1 MDTNGARRGISRALL
16 LAFTVLSVA
25 AASGCSSGA
34 PTPRVSAAPPPSA
47 TSTRLPLSFEA
58 NQGQTDPRVR
68 FLARGPRYTVFLT
81 DEEAVL
87 ALRGTVRDAVV
98 RLRPDGASAA
108 TPPVGLDST
117 RTRVN
122 VLRGV
127 DPGAWLTGI
136 KTYGRVLYP
145 NAYPGIDLVYYG
157 RDGALEYDVV
167 VGPGADPG
175 VVRMVVEGA
184 ERLRLDAGGNLLVE
198 TAGGPLQMRAPVA
211 YQETAHGRQT
221 VTVRYVVRDGAVGFD
236 IPVYDRG
243 RPLVIDPVLLYSS
256 YLGGNGWD
264 AGAAITIDDT
274 GAAYITGATTST
286 NFPTRNAIQNSHGA
300 QSGSYPADAFIAKIA
315 ADGSSLI
322 WATYLGGNGID
333 EGHAI
338 KLDTSGNVWIAGM
351 TMSTDF
357 PTVNPLVARSITDGN
372 VPVGFVARVSGD
384 GSRLLF
390 SSYLDSFE
398 VRALTLDAIGN
409 VYVAADGNDGIKT
422 VVMKIASDASRIL
435 FATPFGGSRGTFANA
450 LTLDSSGNIYIA
462 GSTTASD
469 LPTTSN
475 ALKRTLTQFDWD
487 AFVAKLAP
495 DGVTLLYATYL
506 GGSKSDGASSIVVD
520 DSGAMY
526 VAGSTTSTDFP
537 TLNPSD
543 CACAFDPYQ
552 GNIFLSKIAPD
563 GSRLVF
569 SSLLAVGGGKA
580 VLGPGGYLYVAGGR
594 NDSIYRGLFV
604 DALQGYDGGGTGT
617 LMKLD
622 PTGRSVVFYT
632 PFGGTGGDSISDL
645 VVDATG
651 NVYITG
657 ATGSPDF
664 PTVNAFQPLPGQPP
678 GSPYYTDAFIAK
690 ISSLRAAITQPTAGA
705 TVSGTVWITLWIDGG
720 AGASNRFTL
729 TTASGQAI
737 TDETTSD
744 RMVTVPW
751 NTAAGADGPQTIL
764 ATVRDALGQM
774 GRTQLAVT
782 VGNGTPSAL
791 IASITS
797 PAEGATVSGNV
808 NIAMAESGANGTP
821 ITFTLA
827 VDSTQVFTSS
837 GTATTAAFTWNSA
850 NVAAGTHTLNLTVR
864 DGAGRTATAARTVT
878 INSTAPPPPP
888 PPPSGTIRVYIT
900 QPADSSTA
908 TGTVWFTIWI
918 ENAAAGSKTFA
929 LSVAGTPGG
938 STTSTSNGPVSMAW
952 NSQTV
957 ANGVQTAT
965 VSVTDPAGNSGS
977 GSITLNVQN
986 SGGGTPPPLVG
997 SFTSPAAG
1005 TTTTG
1010 TTSVGMLETGA
1021 SGTPISFTLSV
1032 DSTQVFTISGA
1043 ATSASYSWN
1052 SAGVADGTHTLN
1064 LTVRDGAG
1072 RTATAARTITV
1083 SNGTPPPPPSDAVSV
1098 FITAPS
1104 DGATV
1109 SGTAWFTIWIEN
1121 AAAASK
1127 TYTLSVGGSA
1137 VATTTTTSNGPV
1149 SIPWS
1154 TTGAANGSARATVT
1168 VQDSA
1173 GSTASAARTVN
1184 VAN

>member
-1 MDTNGARRGISRALL
+1 MDSGELEKERGITILAKNTAVKYRNTIINIVDTPGHRDFGSEVERILTMVEGVLL
-16 LAFTVLSVA
+16 LVDASEGPLPQTRFVLKKALEAGLPPIVVINKIDRGDARPAEVLDEVYDLFIDLDA
-25 AASGCSSGA
+25 AADQLEFPVLYTNARAG
-34 PTPRVSAAPPPSA
+34 TA
-47 TSTRLPLSFEA
+47 TS
-58 NQGQTDPRVR
+58 D
-68 FLARGPRYTVFLT
+68 
-81 DEEAVL
+81 
-87 ALRGTVRDAVV
+87 LRQ
-98 RLRPDGASAA
+98 P
-108 TPPVGLDST
+108 
-117 RTRVN
+117 
-122 VLRGV
+122 
-127 DPGAWLTGI
+127 
-136 KTYGRVLYP
+136 
-145 NAYPGIDLVYYG
+145 
-157 RDGALEYDVV
+157 
-167 VGPGADPG
+167 
-175 VVRMVVEGA
+175 
-184 ERLRLDAGGNLLVE
+184 
-198 TAGGPLQMRAPVA
+198 
-211 YQETAHGRQT
+211 
-221 VTVRYVVRDGAVGFD
+221 
-236 IPVYDRG
+236 
-243 RPLVIDPVLLYSS
+243 
-256 YLGGNGWD
+256 
-264 AGAAITIDDT
+264 
-274 GAAYITGATTST
+274 
-286 NFPTRNAIQNSHGA
+286 
-300 QSGSYPADAFIAKIA
+300 
-315 ADGSSLI
+315 
-322 WATYLGGNGID
+322 
-333 EGHAI
+333 
-338 KLDTSGNVWIAGM
+338 
-351 TMSTDF
+351 
-357 PTVNPLVARSITDGN
+357 
-372 VPVGFVARVSGD
+372 
-384 GSRLLF
+384 
-390 SSYLDSFE
+390 
-398 VRALTLDAIGN
+398 
-409 VYVAADGNDGIKT
+409 
-422 VVMKIASDASRIL
+422 
-435 FATPFGGSRGTFANA
+435 
-450 LTLDSSGNIYIA
+450 
-462 GSTTASD
+462 
-469 LPTTSN
+469 
-475 ALKRTLTQFDWD
+475 
-487 AFVAKLAP
+487 
-495 DGVTLLYATYL
+495 
-506 GGSKSDGASSIVVD
+506 
-520 DSGAMY
+520 
-526 VAGSTTSTDFP
+526 
-537 TLNPSD
+537 
-543 CACAFDPYQ
+543 
-552 GNIFLSKIAPD
+552 
-563 GSRLVF
+563 
-569 SSLLAVGGGKA
+569 
-580 VLGPGGYLYVAGGR
+580 
-594 NDSIYRGLFV
+594 
-604 DALQGYDGGGTGT
+604 
-617 LMKLD
+617 
-622 PTGRSVVFYT
+622 GRS
-632 PFGGTGGDSISDL
+632 L
-645 VVDATG
+645 E
-651 NVYITG
+651 
-657 ATGSPDF
+657 
-664 PTVNAFQPLPGQPP
+664 PL
-678 GSPYYTDAFIAK
+678 F
-690 ISSLRAAITQPTAGA
+690 
-705 TVSGTVWITLWIDGG
+705 
-720 AGASNRFTL
+720 
-729 TTASGQAI
+729 
-737 TDETTSD
+737 E
-744 RMVTVPW
+744 
-751 NTAAGADGPQTIL
+751 TIL

-791 IASITS
+791 TASITS

-1121 AAAASK
+1121 AAAGSK